1 MTDDQR
7 QAFTIRITTANPTE
21 MVVVLYDITL
31 AYIDDMQKSIGAK
44 DHNEVKTYAVKIR
57 ACITE
62 LMNSL
67 NLEYEISGNLMSLY
81 RFCLRELVKAELR
94 LSDMEL
100 QNIKNV
106 ILPLRDSYM
115 EVAKKNPAGPVMGN
129 TQTVVT
135 GMTYGKTDVETHVN
149 DHSASRGFYI

>member
-31 AYIDDMQKSIGAK
+31 AYLEDLKVSIEAK
-44 DHNEVKTYAVKIR
+44 DHNEVKTYAAKIR

-94 LSDMEL
+94 LSDIEL

-106 ILPLRDSYM
+106 LLPLRDSYL
-115 EVAKKNPAGPVMGN
+115 EVAKQNPAGPVMGN

-135 GMTYGKTDVETHVN
+135 GMTYGKTDVESHVT
-149 DHSASRGFYI
+149 DQGASRGFYI